1 MGKQICFTIVWGCA
15 KILPNLKFNINNSV
29 TINNIIIRV
38 VYRRVID
45 PIQRQTTPAK
55 KKKKIYIYIYNIYYI
70 LYPTKT
76 SNKKKITIIK
86 TEIECMNKEL

>member
-1 MGKQICFTIVWGCA
+1 M
-15 KILPNLKFNINNSV
+15 

-55 KKKKIYIYIYNIYYI
+55 KKKKIYIYIDIYNIYYI

-86 TEIECMNKEL
+86 TEIECMNEEL

>member
-1 MGKQICFTIVWGCA
+1 M
-15 KILPNLKFNINNSV
+15 

-55 KKKKIYIYIYNIYYI
+55 KKKNIYIYRDICNIYYI

-86 TEIECMNKEL
+86 TEIECMNEEL

>member
-1 MGKQICFTIVWGCA
+1 M
-15 KILPNLKFNINNSV
+15 

-55 KKKKIYIYIYNIYYI
+55 KKKNIYIYIDIYIYNIYYI

-86 TEIECMNKEL
+86 TEIECMNEEL